1 MSRKHIALFVA
12 LLLVLAS
19 CSGSG
24 GDGGANGGADP
35 EAETETETET
45 TVATG
50 EGAPSV
56 AGPEPAALLR
66 AFADSE
72 SAVSVAYSTGTELD
86 VDGTDLD
93 IDSAVDVM
101 RPSFVETVGSD
112 GTLHTRMDVGTGAAV
127 WAEGFFGPEVALAFS
142 GVELQLWETADQL
155 VIDTSS
161 FEAITPVA
169 ESVNI
174 GGNLGPFEPDVW
186 SLDRPELK
194 AGLISQT
201 TAFGPFIDIN
211 VLQAEG
217 GTFNFATESLP
228 ALIESLDAV
237 EEGGVLRASVP
248 YGDVADLMGLDLTRT
263 LLAVLF
269 PIQES
274 VPTPAQQI
282 AAMDLVV
289 STARS
294 ATAELTAG
302 PLPDNPAVVQ
312 VTVTVD
318 LSDMFQQ
325 LDADSA
331 VDLSN
336 AADTVDGAELRV
348 EHNIQVGLSPVFPPL
363 VPEDVNDRSA
373 EFAGVQ

>member
-24 GDGGANGGADP
+24 DGGSSGGVDS
-35 EAETETETET
+35 EAETETETDD

-50 EGAPSV
+50 DSAPSV
-56 AGPEPAALLR
+56 VGPEPVALLR
-66 AFADSE
+66 SLADSE
-72 SAVSVAYSTGTELD
+72 SAVSVVYSTGIELD
-86 VDGTDLD
+86 VDGIDLD

-101 RPSFVETVGSD
+101 RPSFVETVSSD
-112 GTLHTRMDVGTGAAV
+112 GTVHTRMDVGTGAAV

-142 GVELQLWETADQL
+142 GVELQFWETADEL

-169 ESVNI
+169 NSVNI

-217 GTFNFATESLP
+217 GTLNFATEVLP
-228 ALIESLDAV
+228 ALIESLDTA
-237 EEGGVLRASVP
+237 EEDGILRASVP

-274 VPTPAQQI
+274 VPTPAQQL

>member
-24 GDGGANGGADP
+24 DGGSSGGVDS
-35 EAETETETET
+35 EAETETETDD

-50 EGAPSV
+50 DSAPSV
-56 AGPEPAALLR
+56 VGPEPVALLR
-66 AFADSE
+66 SLADSE
-72 SAVSVAYSTGTELD
+72 SAVSVVYSTGIELD
-86 VDGTDLD
+86 VDGIDLD

-101 RPSFVETVGSD
+101 RPSFVETVSSD
-112 GTLHTRMDVGTGAAV
+112 GTVHTRMDVGTGAAV

-142 GVELQLWETADQL
+142 GVELQFWETADEL

-169 ESVNI
+169 NSVNI

-217 GTFNFATESLP
+217 GTLNFATEVLP
-228 ALIESLDAV
+228 ALIESLDTA
-237 EEGGVLRASVP
+237 EEDGILRASVP

-274 VPTPAQQI
+274 VPTPAQQL

-348 EHNIQVGLSPVFPPL
+348 EHDIQVGLSPVFPPL